1 MIFCDIDRI
10 CRERKIPNKYV
21 LALVVAARARQLSE
35 RKGRLGDD
43 EKYISRAIDEI
54 SRGDVVLSYGVDPQP
69 DASLKEAR

>member
-10 CRERKIPNKYV
+10 CRERNIPNKYV

-35 RKGRLGDD
+35 RKGRLED

-54 SRGDVVLSYGVDPQP
+54 SRGDVLVSCPM
-69 DASLKEAR
+69 DAHSAPRRE

>member
-1 MIFCDIDRI
+1 VIFCDIDKI
-10 CRERKIPNKYV
+10 CRERNIPNKYV

-54 SRGDVVLSYGVDPQP
+54 SRGEIILSYGGDSHP
-69 DASLKEAR
+69 DATVKETV